1 MRAGRLL
8 EVDRCFFCSGII
20 FPQRPQTRQLCI
32 KDDPNLRLLAYAGWK
47 KIDQKNPSLVRS
59 MTGQQSLRI
68 RYPILGQHQGLSLAR
83 DVWKRRQKA
92 EEEEEDN
99 E

>member
-8 EVDRCFFCSGII
+8 EVDRCFFAAVFFS
-20 FPQRPQTRQLCI
+20 P
-32 KDDPNLRLLAYAGWK
+32 KVLRLDNFALKMTRTCLLASAGWK
-47 KIDQKNPSLVRS
+47 TFDQKNPPLVRS